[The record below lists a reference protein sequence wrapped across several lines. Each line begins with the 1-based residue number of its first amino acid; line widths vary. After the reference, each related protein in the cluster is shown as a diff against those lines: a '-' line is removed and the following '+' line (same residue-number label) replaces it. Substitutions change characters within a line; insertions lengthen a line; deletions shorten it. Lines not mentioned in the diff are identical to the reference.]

1 MTSFHGARGFLALI
15 FIDNSEFN
23 FVRVIALSTKAA
35 KYDLVVVGD
44 GPPGY
49 ARAIKAAKLGF
60 KVCSMLRLNYFVSI
74 KMDSCRLLGFQPT
87 IDIFSLQ
94 AVLRAMNLLQ
104 N

>member
-1 MTSFHGARGFLALI
+1 M
-15 FIDNSEFN
+15 
-23 FVRVIALSTKAA
+23 RVIALSTKAA